1 MFLSFESDYAIPEP
15 DLELVAALALFLV
28 YLFFFFFF
36 LIGGSS
42 LGTFHAKRQNVFY
55 NVSGQCL

>member
-36 LIGGSS
+36 DRRQFSWYFSCKKAES
-42 LGTFHAKRQNVFY
+42 L
-55 NVSGQCL
+55 L

>member
-28 YLFFFFFF
+28 YLFIFF
-36 LIGGSS
+36 LIGSSS